1 LRLSLSAL
9 SRLRARYCSPGIQMS
24 IMRRPSP
31 PSSPSSVM
39 TYVIIHGVGENYD
52 SILLADNNKVF
63 AVASER
69 SMEYDFHM
77 AKEASVCRH
86 FSPKA
91 QAMGSS
97 GNIW

>member
-1 LRLSLSAL
+1 
-9 SRLRARYCSPGIQMS
+9 
-24 IMRRPSP
+24 
-31 PSSPSSVM
+31 M
-39 TYVIIHGVGENYD
+39 TPF
-52 SILLADNNKVF
+52 LLADNNKVL

-86 FSPKA
+86 FSLKA
-91 QAMGSS
+91 QAIGPS

>member
-1 LRLSLSAL
+1 MRHTSGTEELRDEPFVLFKPGSG
-9 SRLRARYCSPGIQMS
+9 LRHAIIQ
-24 IMRRPSP
+24 
-31 PSSPSSVM
+31 
-39 TYVIIHGVGENYD
+39 
-52 SILLADNNKVF
+52 ILLADNNNVF

-86 FSPKA
+86 FSLKA
-91 QAMGSS
+91 QAMGPS